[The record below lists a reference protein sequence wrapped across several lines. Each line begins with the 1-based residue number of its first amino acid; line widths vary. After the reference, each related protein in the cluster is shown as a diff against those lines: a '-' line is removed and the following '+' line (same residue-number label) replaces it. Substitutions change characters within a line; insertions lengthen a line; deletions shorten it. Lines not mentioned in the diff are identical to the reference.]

1 MKFSLITM
9 GADAALGAVCG
20 ALYGIS
26 FGGFGPL
33 VHGEIW
39 RIFSIA
45 GTCALAGLALGAL
58 GSALQRVFDRR
69 AATVSKAPGRN
80 EESQD
85 ALEVCTR
92 PSPSLSER
100 RAPAGIQTPTSTAG

>member
-1 MKFSLITM
+1 MRFSAKTV

-33 VHGEIW
+33 VHGETW
-39 RIFSIA
+39 RVFSIA
-45 GTCALAGLALGAL
+45 AICALAGLALGAL

-69 AATVSKAPGRN
+69 AATVSKAPDRKD
-80 EESQD
+80 ECQD
-85 ALEVCTR
+85 ALDVCSR
-92 PSPSLSER
+92 PSPTLSER
-100 RAPAGIQTPTSTAG
+100 RAPAGIRTATSTAG